1 MNQNRDDQKKKRA
14 IFLDR
19 DGVINVEKT
28 FVLSPGE
35 MELMFGA
42 GEALRKINESEYLAV
57 VVTNQSAVARA
68 YITLEELEAI
78 HREMRRQL
86 ERAGGHLDGLY
97 FCPHRERLNDDQGDP
112 QFVKDCDCRKPKP
125 GLLFQAARE
134 LNIDLKQSFMIGDSG
149 RDIEAGKNAGCTTI
163 GVRTGHGL
171 KGLTQPPDYIFDH
184 VKGAVDYILG
194 DT

>member
-1 MNQNRDDQKKKRA
+1 MNQNRDDQTKRRA

-19 DGVINVEKT
+19 DGVLNVEKT
-28 FVLSPGE
+28 FVLSPGQ
-35 MELMFGA
+35 MELMEGA
-42 GEALRKINESEYLAV
+42 GEALRRINESDYLAV

-68 YITLEELEAI
+68 YITLEELDAI
-78 HREMRRQL
+78 HRQMRRQL
-86 ERAGGHLDGLY
+86 EQAGGHLDGLY
-97 FCPHRERLNDDQGDP
+97 FCPHRERLDGEQGDP
-112 QFVKDCDCRKPKP
+112 QFIKDCACRKPKP

-134 LNIDLKQSFMIGDSG
+134 LNIDLKQSFMIGDSA

-171 KGLTQPPDYIFDH
+171 KGLTHPPDHIFDD
-184 VKGAVDYILG
+184 VKGAVEYILG